1 MSQELRITDAEGT
14 RVFSIPEKYIGCVQV
29 WKEMLETGRPDVND
43 DMVHL
48 DDYVN
53 DLEAVVSWLFR
64 EDSFKITTSNVLA
77 LLRLSDKY
85 QIVKLKTD
93 IDNAFTLGTAAL
105 LDGTN
110 EYIFG
115 AIHDL
120 PQTEARGRQDVVSN
134 LHRYLTLGKF
144 KEMFIQ
150 LMQLHPTKVAELVTD
165 ALAYKDSITK
175 ADFLESEKKRHE
187 EGHRVRQQQKKL
199 DEIIDCCQNSLV
211 GIRSEME
218 MTKDAPS
225 AMIVRGKVSVALRPI
240 DRYQHDKRSGSW
252 NQISGPWSYVD

>member
-1 MSQELRITDAEGT
+1 VPG
-14 RVFSIPEKYIGCVQV
+14 
-29 WKEMLETGRPDVND
+29 
-43 DMVHL
+43 
-48 DDYVN
+48 
-53 DLEAVVSWLFR
+53 
-64 EDSFKITTSNVLA
+64 NVLA

-93 IDNAFTLGTAAL
+93 IDVHHLTHRAHTQNAFTLGTAAL

-199 DEIIDCCQNSLV
+199 DEIIDCCQNVNLLLLPLLSFASLLW
-211 GIRSEME
+211 
-218 MTKDAPS
+218 
-225 AMIVRGKVSVALRPI
+225 VSGR
-240 DRYQHDKRSGSW
+240 RWK
-252 NQISGPWSYVD
+252 